1 MTVKGQYMIRA
12 IYPGSFDPV
21 TLGHL
26 DIMKRASKTVDELIV
41 GVLNNG
47 GKTPLF
53 TIDER
58 VSMLKEVTE
67 GLSNVKILSF
77 SGLLVDFARHTEA
90 NLVFRGLRAISDFY
104 YEIHMAQT
112 NHKLNPNVDT
122 MFLATSLE
130 YSYLSST
137 IVKEVAFFQ
146 GDIKEFVP
154 EQIVERIKKKVKE
167 KLQ

>member
-1 MTVKGQYMIRA
+1 MIRA

-26 DIMKRASKTVDELIV
+26 DIIKRASRSVDELIV

-77 SGLLVDFARHTEA
+77 SGLLVDFARQTEA
-90 NLVFRGLRAISDFY
+90 TVVVRGLRAISDFE
-104 YEIHMAQT
+104 YELQMAQT
-112 NHKLNPNVDT
+112 NHKLNPQVDT

-154 EQIVERIKKKVKE
+154 EAVVARVQEKVRE
-167 KLQ
+167 ALS

>member
-1 MTVKGQYMIRA
+1 MIRA

-26 DIMKRASKTVDELIV
+26 DIIKRAAQTVGELIV

-47 GKTPLF
+47 SKTPLF

-58 VSMLKEVTE
+58 VSMLLEVTE
-67 GLSNVKILSF
+67 GLSNVKVMSF
-77 SGLLVDFARHTEA
+77 SGLLVDFARQTEA
-90 NLVFRGLRAISDFY
+90 TVVVRGLRAISDFE
-104 YEIHMAQT
+104 YELQMAQT

>member
-77 SGLLVDFARHTEA
+77 SRLLVDFARQTEA
-90 NLVFRGLRAISDFY
+90 TVVVRGLRAISDFE
-104 YEIHMAQT
+104 YELQMAQT

>member
-1 MTVKGQYMIRA
+1 
-12 IYPGSFDPV
+12 
-21 TLGHL
+21 
-26 DIMKRASKTVDELIV
+26 
-41 GVLNNG
+41 
-47 GKTPLF
+47 
-53 TIDER
+53 
-58 VSMLKEVTE
+58 
-67 GLSNVKILSF
+67 
-77 SGLLVDFARHTEA
+77 
-90 NLVFRGLRAISDFY
+90 
-104 YEIHMAQT
+104 MAQT

>member
-1 MTVKGQYMIRA
+1 MIRA

-26 DIMKRASKTVDELIV
+26 DIIQRASRSVDELIV

-58 VSMLKEVTE
+58 VSMLKEVIE
-67 GLSNVKILSF
+67 GLPNVKVLSF
-77 SGLLVDFARHTEA
+77 SGLLVDFARQTEA
-90 NLVFRGLRAISDFY
+90 TVVVRGLRAISDFE
-104 YEIHMAQT
+104 YELQMAQT
-112 NHKLNPNVDT
+112 NHKLNPQVDT
-122 MFLATSLE
+122 MFMATSLE

-154 EQIVERIKKKVKE
+154 EAIVGRIQEKVKAA
-167 KLQ
+167 LG